1 MRLRAILALGAALG
15 AVAAPG
21 AAQAQVSPDQ
31 AAELGREAYRYGI
44 PLLEMLRIRTEMTSV
59 RAPDGRGNAPVNA
72 FSHARKFATPRDRTV
87 VAPNV
92 DTLYSISHL
101 DLGKGPIVLSHPDM
115 GRATSTSSSSIRTRT
130 CSATSARESPART
143 PDASRSC
150 GRRAA
155 RRRRPGC
162 VSSARPTGASG

>member
-115 GRATSTSSSSIRTRT
+115 GSRYFDFEFVDPYTNVLGYVGTRVT
-130 CSATSARESPART
+130 GTHAGRF
-143 PDASRSC
+143 ASL
-150 GRRAA
+150 
-155 RRRRPGC
+155 
-162 VSSARPTGASG
+162 